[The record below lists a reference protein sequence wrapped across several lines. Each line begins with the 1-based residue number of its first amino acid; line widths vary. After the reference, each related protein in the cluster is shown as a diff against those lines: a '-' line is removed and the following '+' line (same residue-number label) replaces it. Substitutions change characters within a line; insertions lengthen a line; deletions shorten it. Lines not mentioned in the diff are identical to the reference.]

1 MSAKGLEWA
10 RGLRTELERRIG
22 DLREALA
29 GIEPLRQELV
39 RLEEQL
45 GGVNRLIAAYEI
57 QLGYPKPEDVA
68 PQAAVQAAPA
78 REAEALPPLVDAAL
92 VPVEPAPPTLV
103 AILRAEAL
111 HTLALVRQG
120 ATRSRRAATRLWLAV
135 RIWLS
140 GRFPNRDARC

>member
-45 GGVNRLIAAYEI
+45 GGVNRLIAAYET
-57 QLGYPKPEDVA
+57 QLGYPKPEE
-68 PQAAVQAAPA
+68 AAPHIA
-78 REAEALPPLVDAAL
+78 IKAVPPLEKEYLPPLVDAAL
-92 VPVEPAPPTLV
+92 VPVEPEPPTLV
-103 AILRAEAL
+103 AALRAESLRA
-111 HTLALVRQG
+111 LALVRQG
-120 ATRSRRAATRLWLAV
+120 AARSRQAATRLWLAL
-135 RIWLS
+135 RIWVS
-140 GRFPNRDARC
+140 DRFPNRNARC

>member
-45 GGVNRLIAAYEI
+45 GGVNRLIAAYET
-57 QLGYPKPEDVA
+57 QLGYPKPEE
-68 PQAAVQAAPA
+68 AAPHIA
-78 REAEALPPLVDAAL
+78 IQAVPPLEKEPPPPLVDAAL
-92 VPVEPAPPTLV
+92 VSAEPQPPTLV
-103 AILRAEAL
+103 AMLRAEAL
-111 HTLALVRQG
+111 HIPGLVRRG
-120 ATRSRRAATRLWLAV
+120 AARSRRAATRLWLAL
-135 RIWLS
+135 RIWVSDRL
-140 GRFPNRDARC
+140 PNRNARC